1 MTFITPLLALGALA
15 FAIPLIIHLLHR
27 SRFTTVDW
35 GAWQLLDS
43 VVRINRRR
51 MQMTNLL
58 LLLLRCLIPILLAFC
73 IARPVFTGFRSL
85 PGDDPQS
92 LVIALDDSRS
102 MDAAAN
108 GQPSRIEQAKQGII
122 EQLRKMSRRD
132 EVILLRSS
140 RIDAPPESMG
150 VSEAIKQIQ
159 KIRAVSGPVDLS
171 RIADAAAQ
179 AAAQGSHAQRRILF
193 VSDFQSNSIATS
205 SLDSISRIGAR
216 IAEQQPAPVV
226 SFWNVANDSSTLSNV
241 SVDSVTV
248 DSPAVVAGRNSQFS
262 ARIRNSSDDPVR
274 DLRVIWSVDGMPLDP
289 RLGTIDARSTS
300 TARLSHRIDEPG
312 VHEVTVTVEHADA
325 LASDNRRSI
334 GVDVMREIAVLLV
347 DGKPSSK
354 PLEGQADFLA
364 IALSPF
370 AFGGD
375 DQPDSV
381 SAAVIN
387 QREIVKTLEAETP
400 ELIVLANVTSIS
412 NEDKNRLASFVNEG
426 GSLVVFDGDRVKPT
440 DYNQAWKFD
449 EGQLEFPAMMGNLK
463 GDPDSRKQNAKTDV
477 SSDKPPMRIGELN
490 PLFSAWGLLA
500 PGDQRPLSE
509 VDVFAYRKFSIDPP
523 KVDETGQP
531 LQDQDAAESNGEST
545 VLLRMT
551 NGDPIVVSA
560 RRGRGQV
567 VQFALP
573 CNASWSSLPLR
584 MIYLPMMQQLV
595 LDLAGRRKTTTLNV
609 GQPIAVPTSE
619 LSLAAFYQQSEGSTA
634 ERKQR
639 VAEQEKNAKYTIESP
654 LAGEVEI
661 SRAAIADDLLR
672 WTATSEPGV
681 VHFRRAVSDKEEN
694 TSTEVSA
701 ESQIAQTIRVMEV
714 PEEESQLRDTDPQR
728 LSSVAASLDA
738 EVYTDSEALQ
748 EDDRTRRYGREIWRW
763 LLAILLVGM
772 IAELFLQQSLISR
785 RIVAGPTS

>member
-35 GAWQLLDS
+35 GAWHLLDS

-51 MQMTNLL
+51 MQITNWL

-73 IARPVFTGFRSL
+73 IARPIFTGFRSL

-140 RIDAPPESMG
+140 RIDASPESMG
-150 VSEAIKQIQ
+150 VSEAIKRIQ

-179 AAAQGSHAQRRILF
+179 AAAQGSHAQRRILL

-226 SFWNVANDSSTLSNV
+226 SFWNVASETSTLSNV

-274 DLRVIWSVDGMPLDP
+274 DLRVIWSVDGVPLDP

-325 LASDNRRSI
+325 LAADNRRSI
-334 GVDVMREIAVLLV
+334 GVDVMREISVLLV

-381 SAAVIN
+381 SAAVIT
-387 QREIVKTLEAETP
+387 QREIAKTLEAETP

-412 NEDKNRLASFVNEG
+412 DDDKGRLASFVNKG
-426 GSLVVFDGDRVKPT
+426 GSLVVFDGDRVKPE

-449 EGQLEFPAMMGNLK
+449 EGQLEFPAMMGDLN
-463 GDPDSRKQNAKTDV
+463 GDPDSRKQKAETDGG
-477 SSDKPPMRIGELN
+477 SDKLPMRIGELN
-490 PLFSAWGLLA
+490 PLFSAWNLLA
-500 PGDQRPLSE
+500 PGDQRPLNE
-509 VDVFAYRKFSIDPP
+509 VDVFAYRKLSVDPP

-531 LQDQDAAESNGEST
+531 LQDETAADSNGEST

-551 NGDPIVVSA
+551 NGDPVVVSA

-595 LDLAGRRKTTTLNV
+595 LDLAGRRKTTTLDV

-619 LSLAAFYQQSEGSTA
+619 LSLAAFYQESEGSTA

-639 VAEQEKNAKYTIESP
+639 VAEQDENAKYTIELP
-654 LAGEVEI
+654 ADGEVAI
-661 SRAAIADDLLR
+661 SRAEITDDLLR

-681 VHFRRAVSDKEEN
+681 LHFRRTIEAAEKDD
-694 TSTEVSA
+694 STDASTQP
-701 ESQIAQTIRVMEV
+701 QIVQTIRVVEV

-728 LSSVAASLDA
+728 LSTVAASLDA
-738 EVYTDSEALQ
+738 ESFY
-748 EDDRTRRYGREIWRW
+748 
-763 LLAILLVGM
+763 
-772 IAELFLQQSLISR
+772 
-785 RIVAGPTS
+785 